1 MIPWFLALAAGVGAA
16 VWHYGWPLPH
26 GAYRRTMV
34 ALRTA
39 AVVLAVALI
48 LDARLGTHAP
58 SRALVALDVSGSW
71 AQGGATGRFAEAAQ
85 RARGAGASGG
95 ELLLFGDSLRAAAV
109 PDRPADGASRVGQAV
124 DRASA
129 MGRPLI
135 VITDGQL
142 EDAEVL
148 GQLSAGSRV
157 EVLAARAAV
166 DVAVRSLELPQAAT
180 PGDSVELRALF
191 VTAGAPVPAVTAA
204 LRLADGTTIAAAP
217 LGALGALG
225 AWSEREWRV
234 RFRVPERRDALV
246 VRVIAQ
252 ASGDAEHHNDTL
264 STVLDVRGGPSA
276 VFVSTSPDE
285 DARFALDLMRGAMA
299 LTVRGFVRVAPGQ
312 WRQEGTLA
320 PVEESVVRE
329 ALARAPVA
337 VLHGDTAIFG
347 PPRAFTRGS
356 LLLVAPPREEEG
368 EYFTERVLGSPL
380 SPSLAGLAWDSL
392 PPIVV
397 GPSPVG
403 AAWSALMA
411 RRGRRFDERV
421 VVAGDDAP
429 RRIAVMPVRG
439 LWRWKFRGGRSA
451 DAFAAVWGGV
461 FDWMARGDIDE
472 RPARVASPWLR
483 EGEPVTWRR
492 GAGRDSVVTVR
503 LRRDGTT
510 ADVNVVLRFSDA
522 VSTATSPP
530 LAAGVW
536 RATVGNGTSAFVVN
550 AGAEWI
556 PRRPIVSRSS
566 VAGDAAVGAPSGLR
580 SGWWWYALLLAALCA
595 EWVMRRRVG
604 FR

>member
-1 MIPWFLALAAGVGAA
+1 MIPRLYALAAGAGAA

-26 GAYRRTMV
+26 GRYRRGLA
-34 ALRTA
+34 ALRAA

-58 SRALVALDVSGSW
+58 SRALMALDVSASW
-71 AQGGATGRFAEAAQ
+71 AQGGTAGRFAEAAQ
-85 RARGAGASGG
+85 RARASGA
-95 ELLLFGDSLRAAAV
+95 EVVLFGDSLRAGAV
-109 PDRPADGASRVGQAV
+109 PERPADGASRVGPVV

-129 MGRPLI
+129 LGRPVT

-142 EDAEVL
+142 EDAEAL
-148 GQLSAGSRV
+148 ENLSAGSRV
-157 EVLAARAAV
+157 EVLTARAAV
-166 DVAVRSLELPQAAT
+166 DVAVRSLELPQAAA

-191 VTAGAPVPAVTAA
+191 VTAGAPVPATTA
-204 LRLADGTTIAAAP
+204 LVRLADGTTMAAAP
-217 LGALGALG
+217 LGALP

-234 RFRVPERRDALV
+234 RIRVPERRDALV

-252 ASGDAEHHNDTL
+252 APGDTEHHNDTL
-264 STVLDVRGGPSA
+264 STVLDVRGGPTA

-299 LTVRGFVRVAPGQ
+299 LSVRGFVRVAVGQ

-320 PVEESVVRE
+320 SVDEVVVRD

-337 VLHGDTAIFG
+337 VLHGDTAVFG

-356 LLLVAPPREEEG
+356 LLLVVPPRDEDG
-368 EYFTERVLGSPL
+368 EYFTERSLGSPL
-380 SPSLAGLAWDSL
+380 SPSLTGIAWDSL
-392 PPIVV
+392 PPIVL
-397 GPSPVG
+397 GPSPAG
-403 AAWSALMA
+403 AAWSALTA

-429 RRIAVMPVRG
+429 RRVAVMPVRG
-439 LWRWKFRGGRSA
+439 LWRWKFRGGRPA

-461 FDWMARGDIDE
+461 FDWLARGDVDE

-510 ADVNVVLRFSDA
+510 ADVNVALRFSDA
-522 VSTATSPP
+522 TSTATSSP

-536 RATVGNGTSAFVVN
+536 RATVGAGTSVFVVN
-550 AGAEWI
+550 EGAEWI
-556 PRRPIVSRSS
+556 PRHPIVSRSA
-566 VAGDAAVGAPSGLR
+566 VAGAPAVGAASSLR
-580 SGWWWYALLLAALCA
+580 AGWWWYALLLAALCA

-604 FR
+604 LR